1 MAVAGQVCCTQGTMT
16 DAEFNRYCMNRL
28 KSAKILTEEAA
39 SLIEQNR
46 NLGEKIKLCQN
57 SVDNSEPPTFR
68 MEESVNHTVTTAG
81 DTKSPDGK
89 FSSLLSDYQNARS
102 QYLDHRQQYDLHV
115 KEFHQQAR
123 QDNRPLPPLVVPN
136 LKPLAVAAEDAC
148 VQLQQFEQ
156 QLKSSESE
164 LCNMIQILQAEK
176 GKIPE
181 ESYFQKWL
189 NTQNM
194 ATNVQSGALRFNRG
208 VASKGVDSADRI
220 HAAADAANV
229 SGDYVQSKKV
239 FSYVQTST
247 ALENEE
253 TRRAHLHSTLAS
265 QCFIY
270 INALNPNSVGA
281 DNSSTI
287 TADQLVKESSE
298 LQSEYETLQNKYS
311 LMENANPNRN

>member
-1 MAVAGQVCCTQGTMT
+1 MTTASTFIFKAALSMVIGSQVCCSQGSMT
-16 DAEFNRYCMNRL
+16 DVEFDRFCLERL
-28 KSAKILTEEAA
+28 NSAKQLTGEATI
-39 SLIEQNR
+39 LIEENANLR
-46 NLGEKIKLCQN
+46 NKMRLCQTL
-57 SVDNSEPPTFR
+57 SGPTEP
-68 MEESVNHTVTTAG
+68 A
-81 DTKSPDGK
+81 GK
-89 FSSLLSDYQNARS
+89 FSSLVSDYQNARS

-123 QDNRPLPPLVVPN
+123 QDNRPLPPLIVPN
-136 LKPLAVAAEDAC
+136 VKPLAVAAEDAC

-156 QLKSSESE
+156 ELKSSESE
-164 LCNMIQILQAEK
+164 LCNMIQILQSDK

-208 VASKGVDSADRI
+208 VANKGVDSANRI

-298 LQSEYETLQNKYS
+298 LQSEYETLQSKYAS
-311 LMENANPNRN
+311 MQNADLTHD